1 MSDTDTFEGLYN
13 EFLGLVNK
21 GDEAGARNFLIENLQ
36 KFPEEV
42 QDKLTFAFFE
52 EALTDEAKKNEGIAK
67 MQKEGLE
74 AISQI
79 DKAKKIL
86 EEKAKIEGLR
96 SDLAK

>member
-1 MSDTDTFEGLYN
+1 MNDTFLDLYN
-13 EFLGLVNK
+13 EFLVYVNND
-21 GDEAGARNFLIENLQ
+21 DEAGARKFLIDNLQ

-52 EALTDEAKKNEGIAK
+52 EALMNDTKGIKEVAN

-74 AISQI
+74 AMSQI

-86 EEKAKIEGLR
+86 EDKIKIKDLR
-96 SDLAK
+96 SKLTQ